1 MSDPGPA
8 GDGQEEEAF
17 TLEGGQREAAR
28 TLDRNVS
35 ADAGAGTGKTTTL
48 TERYVTMLRAHLDG
62 PETLAAEGETA
73 PFRLSD
79 DIKRITD
86 PERARRLPEQIVVT
100 TFTERAAE
108 ELKHSIRGE
117 INDRL
122 AEIEQPERWELWRAA
137 ADGVETSYIHTI
149 HGLCSRLLQEYATL
163 PEAVDPNFE
172 VLDRDEAEVL
182 LETVVTELVE
192 EEPAAVT
199 EVAALFDRSQLQTV
213 LVDLVSERSMTDD
226 WLKQMESSDRTEY
239 ERFVVSACP
248 FNKRP
253 QQALTSVT
261 DELETLR
268 ELLDDPDL
276 RERFGTRPMN
286 YLGTELRDWCTR
298 WLADIEDHPEIA
310 QLTACLELGDV
321 LTKSDNERYS
331 ESTYFGNKEFRT
343 ADDTGART
351 FATAMGRLLETF
363 EPTTYAL
370 DADVSCVNEEY
381 DVLRALA
388 SLTRTASQRYQQRKE
403 RLDVLDYDDL
413 IELATTLFANSSHN
427 QLDALRDS
435 LSYMMI
441 DEFQDTNDRQWT
453 LLKAL
458 MTGSEEF
465 DADSVFV
472 VGDEKQSIYRFRGGD
487 VTVFEDTRAEFRAAN
502 AAHGAPDDTSQ
513 LTTNFRTLPETLAG
527 INGLFEQI
535 FEYGGDEAFE
545 VEPQPLAPGREG
557 VDRLSPTVEY
567 IPVPVEQELRNRFL
581 SADHDLHSVPESEA
595 ADIEATA
602 IASRI
607 VELLEGDTRVTV
619 GDDQRADQQATHSK
633 CDDTVETRYVRPGDI
648 TVLMRSRGELK
659 EYERALR
666 KAEIPYT
673 VASGMGFF
681 EAPEIRALQ
690 ALLEALADPTDN
702 IGMYAALRSPLCGLA
717 DEELAEVYDPSQ
729 NLWESLQ
736 KADAETVQT
745 AVEDMRRWRAYART
759 ADDEST
765 PAVTS
770 WTALLDRILEETG
783 YIAAVS
789 ADERGTAAVANVEKF
804 RETLRECDDDGVPS
818 LERVVTRLDEQAAGD
833 RSESEANVATDDEAV
848 TLMTV
853 HGAKGQEF
861 PVVVVP
867 GVGRNFQ
874 DKARVADGSVEFE
887 RVPVGDD
894 QEPVLGLKLP
904 GSWGEDDRDTVLR
917 QVAKAQR
924 RAEEFSEEKRI
935 LYVACTRAEDHLIL
949 TGRHT
954 ADDDEPT
961 GVTEPNPE
969 DPSAMRDWVQLALFG
984 TDDEATASWKTLEQ
998 DGRFTRTLEYE
1009 RDGTRRGAFTVRLP
1023 PESDSYTGGRDEHYP
1038 VRERSSYTDSRPWEL
1053 RASPSDLT
1061 GLADGSKQWEQNSDT
1076 RRVRVVPTEETER
1089 ETSDEHRGERA
1100 GTESGESEWASAD
1113 VFGQA
1118 VHRLCEVRPPRNEW
1132 EQLINQV
1139 AAEKHRP
1146 GETATTTAVPSAA
1159 LPDIETAAERAVEFV
1174 DELHDSVG
1182 PRATYD
1188 EFPVTLTRGQAEL
1201 QGFIDHF
1208 VVTEESYYI
1217 IDYKTDRKSDDETVD
1232 AFLDRR
1238 ATHHE
1243 PQIKAYAAAVQEA
1256 DPARIIK
1263 AALFFTDVD
1272 EAHWWTGAELESTVE
1287 YVDERIRDGLP
1298 NAGSGRH

>member
-8 GDGQEEEAF
+8 GDGQEEEEF

-62 PETLAAEGETA
+62 PETLAAEGETT

-79 DIKRITD
+79 DIEQITD
-86 PERARRLPEQIVVT
+86 PERARRLPGQIVVT

-108 ELKHSIRGE
+108 ELKHSIREE

-192 EEPAAVT
+192 EEPAAIA

-226 WLKQMESSDRTEY
+226 WLEQMESFDRTEY
-239 ERFVVSACP
+239 EQFVVSVSP
-248 FNKRP
+248 LEGRP
-253 QQALTSVT
+253 QPALSSVK
-261 DELETLR
+261 DELETIQ
-268 ELLDDPDL
+268 ELLDDPET
-276 RERFGTRPMN
+276 RERFGTQPMN
-286 YLGTELRDWCTR
+286 RVGTELRDWCTQ
-298 WLADIEDHPEIA
+298 WLADIENHPEIA

-321 LTKSDNERYS
+321 LTKSDNERYG
-331 ESTYFGNKEFRT
+331 ESTYFGNKGFRT
-343 ADDTGART
+343 AGDADART
-351 FATAMGRLLETF
+351 FATAMERLLETF
-363 EPTTYAL
+363 EPTTYPL
-370 DADVSCVNEEY
+370 DADLSSDKKAY
-381 DVLRALA
+381 DTLQALA

-403 RLDVLDYDDL
+403 RLGVLDYDDL
-413 IELATTLFANSSHN
+413 IELATTLFANSSHD

-435 LSYMMI
+435 LSYVMV

-458 MTGSEEF
+458 VTGSEEF
-465 DADSVFV
+465 DADNVFV

-502 AAHGAPDDTSQ
+502 AAHGTSDDTSQ
-513 LTTNFRTLPETLAG
+513 LATNFRTLPETLAG

-535 FEYGGDEAFE
+535 FEYGGDGAFE

-557 VDRLSPTVEY
+557 VDGLSPTVEY
-567 IPVPVEQELRNRFL
+567 MPVPVEQELRNRFL
-581 SADHDLHSVPESEA
+581 SADHHLHSVPESEA

-619 GDDQRADQQATHSK
+619 GDDDQQATHSE
-633 CDDTVETRYVRPGDI
+633 CDDSAEIRDVRPGDV

-666 KAEIPYT
+666 KAEVPYT

-681 EAPEIRALQ
+681 EVPEIRALQ
-690 ALLEALADPTDN
+690 ALLEALADPSDN
-702 IGMYAALRSPLCGLA
+702 IAMYAALRSSLCGLA
-717 DEELAEVYDPSQ
+717 DEELAEAYDPSQ
-729 NLWESLQ
+729 NLWKSLQ
-736 KADAETVQT
+736 RADDETVQT
-745 AVEDMRRWRAYART
+745 AVEDMRRWQAYART
-759 ADDEST
+759 RDDEST
-765 PAVTS
+765 PAVAS

-804 RETLRECDDDGVPS
+804 RETLREYDDDGVPS
-818 LERVVTRLDEQAAGD
+818 LERVVARLDEQTAGD

-867 GVGRNFQ
+867 GVGRNFRN
-874 DKARVADGSVEFE
+874 KARVADGSVEFE

-894 QEPVLGLKLP
+894 REPVLGLKMP
-904 GSWGEDDRDTVLR
+904 GLWGEDDRDTMLR
-917 QVAKAQR
+917 QVAKEQR

-954 ADDDEPT
+954 TDDDEPT

-969 DPSAMRDWVQLALFG
+969 DPSTMRDWVQPALFG
-984 TDDEATASWKTLEQ
+984 TDDEATASWETLEQ
-998 DGRFTRTLEYE
+998 DGQFTQTLEYE
-1009 RDGTRRGAFTVRLP
+1009 RDGTQRGAFTVRLP

-1061 GLADGSKQWEQNSDT
+1061 GLADGSEQWEHNSDT

-1089 ETSDEHRGERA
+1089 ETSDEHRGGKA
-1100 GTESGESEWASAD
+1100 DAESGESEWASAA

-1132 EQLINQV
+1132 EQFINQV
-1139 AAEKHRP
+1139 AAGKHQP
-1146 GETATTTAVPSAA
+1146 GETARATAVPSAA

-1174 DELHDSVG
+1174 DELHDRVG
-1182 PRATYD
+1182 PQASYD
-1188 EFPVTLTRGQAEL
+1188 EFSVTLTRGQAEL
-1201 QGFIDHF
+1201 QGFIDHL

-1217 IDYKTDRKSDDETVD
+1217 IDYKTDRKSDDETVG

-1238 ATHHE
+1238 AKHHK
-1243 PQIKAYAAAVQEA
+1243 PQVKAYAAALQEA
-1256 DPARIIK
+1256 DPTRTTEAR
-1263 AALFFTDVD
+1263 LFFTDVD
-1272 EAHWWTGAELESTVE
+1272 EPYRWTHAELESATE

-1298 NAGSGRH
+1298 DAGSGRH

>member
-8 GDGQEEEAF
+8 GDGQEEEEF

-62 PETLAAEGETA
+62 PETLAAEGETT

-79 DIKRITD
+79 DIERITD
-86 PERARRLPEQIVVT
+86 PERARRLPGQIVVT

-108 ELKHSIRGE
+108 DLKHSIRE
-117 INDRL
+117 VINDRL

-192 EEPAAVT
+192 EEPAAVA

-226 WLKQMESSDRTEY
+226 WLEQMESFDCTEY
-239 ERFVVSACP
+239 EQFVVSVSP
-248 FNKRP
+248 LEGRP
-253 QQALTSVT
+253 QPVLSSVK
-261 DELETLR
+261 DELETLQ
-268 ELLDDPDL
+268 ELLDDPET
-276 RERFGTRPMN
+276 RERFGTQPMN
-286 YLGTELRDWCTR
+286 RVGTELRDWCTQ
-298 WLADIEDHPEIA
+298 WLADIEDHPEIV

-321 LTKSDNERYS
+321 LTKNNNERYG
-331 ESTYFGNKEFRT
+331 ESAYFGNSEFRT
-343 ADDTGART
+343 ASDADART
-351 FATAMGRLLETF
+351 FATAMERLLETF

-370 DADVSCVNEEY
+370 DADLSSDKKAY
-381 DVLRALA
+381 DTLQALA
-388 SLTRTASQRYQQRKE
+388 SPTRTASQRYQQRKE
-403 RLDVLDYDDL
+403 RLGVLDYDDL
-413 IELATTLFANSSHN
+413 IELATTLFANSSHD

-435 LSYMMI
+435 LSYVMV

-453 LLKAL
+453 LLKTL
-458 MTGSEEF
+458 VTGSEEF
-465 DADSVFV
+465 DADNVFV

-502 AAHGAPDDTSQ
+502 AAHGTPDDTSQ
-513 LTTNFRTLPETLAG
+513 LATNFRTLPETLAG

-557 VDRLSPTVEY
+557 VDGLSPTVEY
-567 IPVPVEQELRNRFL
+567 MPVPVEQELRDRFL
-581 SADHDLHSVPESEA
+581 SADHHLHSVPESEA

-619 GDDQRADQQATHSK
+619 GDDDQQATHSE
-633 CDDTVETRYVRPGDI
+633 CDDSAEMRDVRPGDV

-681 EAPEIRALQ
+681 EAPEIRALR

-702 IGMYAALRSPLCGLA
+702 IAMYAALRSPLCGLA
-717 DEELAEVYDPSQ
+717 DEELADAYDPSQ

-736 KADAETVQT
+736 RADDETVQT
-745 AVEDMRRWRAYART
+745 AVEDMRRWQAYART

-765 PAVTS
+765 PAVAS

-783 YIAAVS
+783 YITAVS

-833 RSESEANVATDDEAV
+833 RSESEANVATDDETV
-848 TLMTV
+848 TLITV

-867 GVGRNFQ
+867 GVGREFQ
-874 DKARVADGSVEFE
+874 DEARVGDGSVEFE

-894 QEPVLGLKLP
+894 QKPVLGLKMP
-904 GSWGEDDRDTVLR
+904 GPWGEDDRDTMLR
-917 QVAKAQR
+917 QVAKEQR
-924 RAEEFSEEKRI
+924 RSEEFSEEKRI

-969 DPSAMRDWVQLALFG
+969 EPSAMRDWVQPALFG
-984 TDDEATASWKTLEQ
+984 TDDEATASWETLEQ
-998 DGRFTRTLEYE
+998 DGQFTRTLEYE
-1009 RDGTRRGAFTVRLP
+1009 RDGTQRGAFTVRLP
-1023 PESDSYTGGRDEHYP
+1023 PESDRYTGGRDEHYP
-1038 VRERSSYTDSRPWEL
+1038 ARERSSYTDNRPWEL

-1061 GLADGSKQWEQNSDT
+1061 GLADGSKQWEHNSDT

-1089 ETSDEHRGERA
+1089 ETSDEHRGEKA
-1100 GTESGESEWASAD
+1100 GAESGESEWASAD

-1118 VHRLCEVRPPRNEW
+1118 VHRLCEVRPPRNGW
-1132 EQLINQV
+1132 EQFINQV
-1139 AAEKHRP
+1139 AAEKHQP
-1146 GETATTTAVPSAA
+1146 GETARATAVPSAA

-1174 DELHDSVG
+1174 DELHDRVG
-1182 PRATYD
+1182 PQASYD

-1201 QGFIDHF
+1201 QGFIDHL

-1217 IDYKTDRKSDDETVD
+1217 IDYKTDRKSDDETVG

-1243 PQIKAYAAAVQEA
+1243 PQVKAYAAALQEA
-1256 DPARIIK
+1256 DPARTTE
-1263 AALFFTDVD
+1263 ARLFFTDVN
-1272 EAHWWTGAELESTVE
+1272 EPYRWTHAELESATE
-1287 YVDERIRDGLP
+1287 YVDERVRDGLP
-1298 NAGSGRH
+1298 NAGAGQH